1 DGMKDEHGSD
11 EMDEA
16 PEGTTWLDY
25 STFTQMELRTGR
37 IESVE
42 DHPDADN
49 LYVIHVDDGSA
60 DGRTLCAGLKPFYSK
75 DGMAG
80 MTIVFVANLEPRKLR
95 GILSEGM
102 LLAAEDDDGNVRL
115 VTVDGD
121 ISPGS
126 SVH

>member
-1 DGMKDEHGSD
+1 
-11 EMDEA
+11 
-16 PEGTTWLDY
+16 LDY

-75 DGMAG
+75 DEMAG

>member
-1 DGMKDEHGSD
+1 
-11 EMDEA
+11 
-16 PEGTTWLDY
+16 
-25 STFTQMELRTGR
+25 
-37 IESVE
+37 
-42 DHPDADN
+42 
-49 LYVIHVDDGSA
+49 
-60 DGRTLCAGLKPFYSK
+60 
-75 DGMAG
+75 